1 MIAGFVI
8 LTGGVVGLACI
19 QPGDDINSLV
29 FAALTGLGFGA
40 PLILVI
46 AGVQL
51 AVPHHL
57 IATATAATT
66 CSRAIGAAVFT
77 AIASAAMTSRL
88 DKYIPAYTAKAA
100 IEAGLPESSLAGFIK
115 ALTSGD
121 TAALQK
127 VAGVSSDIIKAGVMA
142 LKQAYAD
149 GIRVVY
155 IITAPF
161 GVVAI
166 IACIFLGDMKRVM
179 NYGVDAPVE
188 DLHTKHPRQDKV

>member
-1 MIAGFVI
+1 MAGFVI
-8 LTGGVVGLACI
+8 LTSGIVGLASI
-19 QPGDDINSLV
+19 QPGDNINSLA
-29 FAALTGLGFGA
+29 FAALAGLGFGA

-46 AGVQL
+46 SGVQL
-51 AVPHHL
+51 SVPHHL

-66 CSRAIGAAVFT
+66 CSRAVAAAVFT

-100 IEAGLPESSLAGFIK
+100 LEAGLPQSSLAGFIK

-121 TAALQK
+121 TVALQN
-127 VAGVSSDIIKAGVMA
+127 VAGVSSHITEAGVIA

-149 GIRVVY
+149 GIRVVF
-155 IITAPF
+155 IIAAPF
-161 GVVAI
+161 GVLAI
-166 IACIFLGDMKRVM
+166 IACIFLGDVKSVM

-188 DLHTKHPRQDKV
+188 DLHAKHLRQNKV